1 MAAISAI
8 TNSAASSTPKAASEE
23 SILASLARFE
33 STWCSEANL
42 DDFDFARNEDGG
54 REFVTGNGRDE
65 PKLPSTAPWHQPSLT
80 LLEERK
86 LLYHSPQVQVLPM
99 TRGDSLR
106 LLFNDC
112 FHP

>member
-8 TNSAASSTPKAASEE
+8 TNSAASSTPKAAPEE
-23 SILASLARFE
+23 SRLASLARFE

-65 PKLPSTAPWHQPSLT
+65 PKLPMF
-80 LLEERK
+80 
-86 LLYHSPQVQVLPM
+86 HSSSPVM
-99 TRGDSLR
+99 
-106 LLFNDC
+106 N
-112 FHP
+112 